1 MRVGILGLGS
11 IGLRHAKNAIAL
23 GHEVFGFDPDESRQ
37 VLLGGY
43 GGIPA
48 TRASVLAADYT
59 IIASPTPHHIADLQS
74 IQNPTLVEKPIGD
87 APIDFDL
94 GLVRAVGY
102 NLRYHDSVKQAKNW
116 IDAGFIGK
124 PLHANFVLAQ
134 FNDKPAYLRD
144 GVCLNWSHEIDLCLH
159 LLGPASLLS
168 HVDKNNTV
176 SDLFLEHK
184 NGAVSNIHLNYINK
198 REERYF
204 TILGDIGKI
213 HCVLSPYR
221 HADCWT
227 EDGSIFS
234 YMYHS
239 TFDEDYITEMKA
251 FLNDA
256 IGPGCTAA
264 QGKAVL
270 DICLG
275 TK

>member
-11 IGLRHAKNAIAL
+11 IGLRHAKNALAL
-23 GHEVFGFDPDESRQ
+23 GHEVFGFDPDEARQ
-37 VLLGGY
+37 ALLGGY

-48 TRASVLAADYT
+48 TRTSVLAADYT

-94 GLVRAVGY
+94 GLVRMVGY
-102 NLRYHDSVKQAKNW
+102 NLRYHDCVKQAKNW
-116 IDAGFIGK
+116 IEAGFIGK
-124 PLHANFVLAQ
+124 PLHGNFVLAQ

-159 LLGPASLLS
+159 LLGPATALS
-168 HVDKNNTV
+168 HVDKDNTI
-176 SDLFLEHK
+176 SDLFLEHH
-184 NGAVSNIHLNYINK
+184 NGTVSSIHLNYVNK

-204 TILGDIGKI
+204 TILGDSGKI

-251 FLNDA
+251 FINDA
-256 IGPGCTAA
+256 IGPGCTAE

-275 TK
+275 G